1 MWGGGGGEYKHSVV
15 RSFSPLSCT
24 TSAMAGAEAA
34 TAHSTNN
41 SSKAAKR
48 KRKNRK
54 REDRRKWR
62 KRAGQKCFGCLSRG
76 CAKKSTFQG
85 GECGKFK
92 ILFYFIFSIFG
103 NVMHIRS
110 IY

>member
-1 MWGGGGGEYKHSVV
+1 MGGGGGGRYKHSVV
-15 RSFSPLSCT
+15 RSFSPLSGT
-24 TSAMAGAEAA
+24 TSTMAGAEAA
-34 TAHSTNN
+34 TGHSANN
-41 SSKAAKR
+41 TSKAAKR

-54 REDRRKWR
+54 RDDRRKWR
-62 KRAGQKCFGCLSRG
+62 RRAGQKCFGCLSRG

-92 ILFYFIFSIFG
+92 NLFYFFSILG
-103 NVMHIRS
+103 NVMHIRP